1 MGCRE
6 KRGRV
11 QGLGLGAWGVGLGVG
26 GVRFGVQGSG
36 FRVWGLGFRAEAP
49 SGAQPVAV
57 QRRPNLL
64 AIGEDKEGGAVPG
77 LLEARVIVVEVRDLL
92 LVLQLRLVL
101 VGLPTP
107 FSQF

>member
-1 MGCRE
+1 MGCR
-6 KRGRV
+6 
-11 QGLGLGAWGVGLGVG
+11 VG

-64 AIGEDKEGGAVPG
+64 AVREDEEGRAVPG